1 MKDERYAGI
10 DYSMTSPAIC
20 THIGKRWDIRNCKF
34 YYLTS
39 VKKLAKKFCGNQFQG
54 TLQPKKHKCDESR
67 FDSVSQWAVKHCFMF
82 DFVSI
87 EGYAYSSTGQVFQI
101 GENMGLLKHKLW
113 ESKTPFAVYAPTTIK
128 KFATGKGNATKE
140 LMYESWLKETDIN
153 LKEIMIPNREKIGN
167 PVSDIVDA
175 YFIAKYHYFSE
186 LSDPSS

>member
-1 MKDERYAGI
+1 MIERYAGI
-10 DYSMTSPAIC
+10 DYSMTSPAVC
-20 THIGKRWDIRNCKF
+20 THIGKRWDIRNCNF

-39 VKKLAKKFCGNQFQG
+39 VKKLAKKFHSGQFQG
-54 TLQPKKHKCDESR
+54 TLQPKKHECNEKR
-67 FDSVSQWAVKHCFMF
+67 FDKVSQWALKHCFKF
-82 DFVSI
+82 DFVAI

-113 ESKTPFAVYAPTTIK
+113 ESNTPFAVYAPSAIK

-140 LMYESWLKETDIN
+140 LMYEAWLKETEID

-175 YFIAKYHYFSE
+175 YFIAKHHYFLD
-186 LSDPSS
+186 LSSPDS